1 MALRAL
7 LGLMLVG
14 LGLVLLIGFVLL
26 LLWDSYRLP
35 ALAVLTLLC
44 LVGGLA
50 LLQAAKRRLHQ
61 GEPMFAAT
69 RAELERDQAALRGR
83 ERRAV
88 NAAHEELLRR
98 RERLLLR
105 SAMLRQDWSQQ
116 VQVLRAPL
124 GVADQ
129 ARAATRWLVQHPEW
143 PLGAALAAGAAAPWA
158 RAALGQLCLAGLWRV
173 PPCAARDGAPLAT
186 CT

>member
-1 MALRAL
+1 MPTSRAGLFDSLRQLLRTALELAQVRLELLVSDLEIEKLRLVDVALRAL

-69 RAELERDQAALRGR
+69 RAELERDQAALRSEG
-83 ERRAV
+83 
-88 NAAHEELLRR
+88 
-98 RERLLLR
+98 
-105 SAMLRQDWSQQ
+105 
-116 VQVLRAPL
+116 P
-124 GVADQ
+124 
-129 ARAATRWLVQHPEW
+129 
-143 PLGAALAAGAAAPWA
+143 
-158 RAALGQLCLAGLWRV
+158 
-173 PPCAARDGAPLAT
+173 
-186 CT
+186 